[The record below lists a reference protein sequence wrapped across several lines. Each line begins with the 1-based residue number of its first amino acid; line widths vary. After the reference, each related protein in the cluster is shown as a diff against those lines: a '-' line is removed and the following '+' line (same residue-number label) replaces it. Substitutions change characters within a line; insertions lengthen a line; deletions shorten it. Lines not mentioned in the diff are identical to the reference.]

1 MILSKLL
8 SSCNVVKI
16 FGSKDLDI
24 KAITDNSKEV
34 KKDSLFVALK
44 GLHFDSHE
52 KIDEA
57 IKKGA
62 LLIVGQKKPKEEWYK
77 NSTYVQVADSRK
89 AFSMI
94 CSNWFDNPSEKL
106 KVIGVTGTDGKTTTC
121 SMIYSILTAANKKVG
136 LVTSVSAKINGKDY
150 DTGFHVTNPE
160 PYQLQELI
168 SKMVE
173 NKCEYLVLEVTSHG
187 IKQQRIYGIDFDV
200 TVLTNITPEHLDYHK
215 TFSDY
220 KKTKIGFLLTAK
232 NIVTNFTDKSF
243 KDIKK
248 NIKKQN
254 IFSYGLENKADYYAS
269 DIYETDKGISFIL
282 NMGFDKFI
290 INSSF
295 FGIYNVY
302 NCLAAIG
309 ASKILKITNQII
321 SQSFVKFNLPSGRLE
336 KINVGQNFDVFV
348 DFAHTPNALEETLKT
363 LKNKTKGKLISVF
376 GCAGE
381 RDSTKRV
388 KMGEI
393 STTYSDISIFT
404 AEDPRSENVFK
415 ILSKQKEGANN
426 NHAQEIKFGLDAK
439 KLILNK
445 SFKYFAIIPER
456 HEAISYA
463 LLKIAKKGDIVVIFG
478 KGHEKSMAYKNIE
491 HPWSD
496 QEIVLNIL
504 SNGKDIAAI
513 IFAAGKGTR
522 MVSFTPKV
530 LREIAGR
537 PMISYALENLRRS
550 SFKEIVIVVGYKK
563 EQVMRETSGACKFA
577 YQEKTLGTADAAAK
591 GLGKIGED
599 INTVVALNGDDSAF
613 YRPQTIKNI
622 INSHYDQNAVV
633 SFVSLIKENPEG
645 LGRVVRNDNGELV
658 SIVEEKEVDSK
669 QKQIKEVNNG
679 LYVFNKIWLK
689 ENIGKVEKSM
699 VGEYYIVDLIK
710 LALKQN
716 KKVNVFKL
724 QNSDEWQGVNTQ
736 DQLKEANYKMLKRL
750 SKWN

>member
-1 MILSKLL
+1 MIFSKLL
-8 SSCNVVKI
+8 ASCNVVKI
-16 FGSKDLDI
+16 FGSKDLEV

-34 KKDSLFVALK
+34 KKGSLFIAVK
-44 GLHFDSHE
+44 GIHFDSHE
-52 KIDEA
+52 KIDEV

-62 LLIVGQKKPKEEWYK
+62 ICIVGQKKPKEEWYR
-77 NSTYVQVADSRK
+77 NCTYVQVDDSRK
-89 AFSMI
+89 AFSRI
-94 CSNWFDNPSEKL
+94 CSNWFGNPSEKL

-168 SKMVE
+168 SKMVD

-187 IKQQRIYGIDFDV
+187 IKQQRIYGIDFDI

-215 TFSDY
+215 TFNDY
-220 KKTKIGFLLTAK
+220 KNTKIGFLLSAK
-232 NIVTNFTDKSF
+232 NIVTNFADKSF

-248 NIKKQN
+248 NIKDQN
-254 IFSYGLENKADYYAS
+254 LLSYGLENEADYYAS
-269 DIYETDKGISFIL
+269 NIKETKKGMSFVL
-282 NMGFDKFI
+282 NFGSEKI
-290 INSSF
+290 QINASF
-295 FGIYNVY
+295 FGIYNVH

-309 ASKILKITNQII
+309 ASKILKIDNKNITQALE
-321 SQSFVKFNLPSGRLE
+321 KFILPSGRLE
-336 KINVGQNFDVFV
+336 KIDVGQDYDIYV
-348 DFAHTPNALEETLKT
+348 DFAHTPNALEETLKI

-381 RDSTKRV
+381 RDSSKRV
-388 KMGEI
+388 IMGEI
-393 STTYSDISIFT
+393 STKYSDVSIFT
-404 AEDPRSENVFK
+404 AEDPRSENVFD
-415 ILSKQKEGANN
+415 ILSKQKEGANK
-426 NHAQEIKFGLDAK
+426 NHAQEIKFGLDLEEQK
-439 KLILNK
+439 LNK
-445 SFKYFAIIPER
+445 NYKYFAIVPER
-456 HEAISYA
+456 HEAITYA
-463 LLKIAKKGDIVVIFG
+463 LLKIAKKGDVVVIFG

-496 QEIVLNIL
+496 QEIISNIL

-513 IFAAGKGTR
+513 VFAAGKGTR
-522 MVSFTPKV
+522 MVSFFPKV
-530 LREIAGR
+530 LRLIAGR
-537 PMISYALENLRRS
+537 PMISFTLENLRRS
-550 SFKEIVIVVGYKK
+550 AFKEVVIVVGYKK
-563 EQVMRETSGACKFA
+563 EQVIRETAGASKFA

-591 GLGKIGED
+591 GLSQIGEN

-613 YRPQTIKNI
+613 YKPQTIKNI
-622 INSHYDQNAVV
+622 INSHYNQNAVV

-645 LGRVVRNDNGELV
+645 LGRVVRNDKGELV
-658 SIVEEKEVDSK
+658 SIVEEKELDFK

-679 LYVFNKIWLK
+679 IYVFNKIWLK
-689 ENIGKVEKSM
+689 ENIGKVKKSI

-724 QNSDEWQGVNTQ
+724 QNSDEWQGVNTK
-736 DQLKEANYKMLKRL
+736 DQLKEANNKMFKRL

>member
-8 SSCNVVKI
+8 SSCNVIKI
-16 FGSKDLDI
+16 FGLKDI
-24 KAITDNSKEV
+24 EVKAITDNSNKV
-34 KKDSLFVALK
+34 KKGFLFVAIK
-44 GLHFDSHE
+44 GQHFDSHE

-57 IKKGA
+57 IRKGA
-62 LLIVGQKKPKEEWYK
+62 VCIVGQKEPKKEWYED
-77 NSTYVQVADSRK
+77 STYIQVNDSRK
-89 AFSMI
+89 ALSKI

-121 SMIYSILTAANKKVG
+121 SMIYSIFTAANKKVG

-168 SKMVE
+168 SKMVKS
-173 NKCEYLVLEVTSHG
+173 KCEYLVLEVTSHG

-200 TVLTNITPEHLDYHK
+200 SVLTNITPEHLDYHK
-215 TFSDY
+215 TFNDY
-220 KKTKIGFLLTAK
+220 KKTKISFLLSAK
-232 NIVTNFTDKSF
+232 NIVANFTDKSF

-248 NIKKQN
+248 NIKKQTLVN
-254 IFSYGLENKADYYAS
+254 YGLENQSDYYAS
-269 DIYETDKGISFIL
+269 DIKETKNGINFFL
-282 NMGFDKFI
+282 HMGSEKMQ

-302 NCLAAIG
+302 NCLAAIA
-309 ASKILKITNQII
+309 ASKIFKINNQII
-321 SQSFVKFNLPSGRLE
+321 SQAFQNFRLPQGRLE
-336 KINVGQNFDVFV
+336 KIETGNDFDIFV
-348 DFAHTPNALEETLKT
+348 DFAHTPNALEETLKI
-363 LKNKTKGKLISVF
+363 LKNRTKGKLISIF

-393 STTYSDISIFT
+393 STKYSDISIFT
-404 AEDPRSENVFK
+404 AEDPRSENVYK
-415 ILSKQKEGANN
+415 ILSKQKEGANK
-426 NHAQEIKFGLDAK
+426 NHVQEIKFGLDSEEQK
-439 KLILNK
+439 LNK
-445 SFKYFAIIPER
+445 SCKYFAIVPER
-456 HEAISYA
+456 HEAIAYA
-463 LLKIAKKGDIVVIFG
+463 LLKIAKKGDIVVVLG

-496 QEIVLNIL
+496 QEIVSNIL

-537 PMISYALENLRRS
+537 PMISFTLENLRRS
-550 SFKEIVIVVGYKK
+550 SFKEIVVVVGYKK
-563 EQVMRETSGACKFA
+563 DQVIKETAGACKFA

-591 GLGKIGED
+591 GLSKIGEN
-599 INTVVALNGDDSAF
+599 INTIVALNGDDSAF

-622 INSHYDQNAVV
+622 IDSHYQKNAVV
-633 SFVSLIKENPEG
+633 SFVSLIKENPKG
-645 LGRVVRNDNGELV
+645 LGRVVRNKKGDLI
-658 SIVEEKEVDSK
+658 SIIEEKEANFE

-679 LYVFNKIWLK
+679 LYIFNKSWLK
-689 ENIGKVEKSM
+689 NNIGKVKKSI

-736 DQLKEANYKMLKRL
+736 DQLKEANQKMLKRL

>member
-8 SSCNVVKI
+8 SSCNVVKT
-16 FGSKDLDI
+16 FGLKDLEI
-24 KAITDNSKEV
+24 NGITDNSNKV
-34 KKDSLFVALK
+34 KKGFLFVAIK
-44 GLHFDSHE
+44 GLQVDSHE
-52 KIDEA
+52 KIEDV

-62 LLIVGQKKPKEEWYK
+62 VCVVGQKKPEEIWLK
-77 NSTYVQVADSRK
+77 NCIYIQVDDSRK
-89 AFSMI
+89 ALSQI
-94 CSNWFDNPSEKL
+94 CANWFDNPSKKL

-121 SMIYSILTAANKKVG
+121 SMIYSILTASHKKVG
-136 LVTSVSAKINGKDY
+136 LVTSVSAKVDGKDY

-173 NKCEYLVLEVTSHG
+173 SKCEYLVLEVTSHG

-215 TFSDY
+215 TFNDY
-220 KKTKIGFLLTAK
+220 RNTKINFLLSAK
-232 NIVTNFTDKSF
+232 DIVSNFDDKSF
-243 KDIKK
+243 KDINK
-248 NIKKQN
+248 NISKQN
-254 IFSYGLENKADYYAS
+254 LISYGVKNQTDIAAS
-269 DIYETDKGISFIL
+269 DIKETEKGVNFIL
-282 NMGFDKFI
+282 NIGKEKI
-290 INSSF
+290 QINSSF

-309 ASKILKITNQII
+309 ASKVFKISNQTISKAFSKFILPQ
-321 SQSFVKFNLPSGRLE
+321 GRLE
-336 KINVGQNFDVFV
+336 KINVGQDFDIFV
-348 DFAHTPNALEETLKT
+348 DFAHTPNALEETLKI
-363 LKNKTKGKLISVF
+363 LKNKTKGKLISIS

-381 RDSTKRV
+381 RDNTKRV

-393 STTYSDISIFT
+393 ATKYSDVSIFT
-404 AEDPRSENVFK
+404 AEDPRKENVYK
-415 ILSKQKEGANN
+415 ILAKQKEGASKNN
-426 NHAQEIKFGLDAK
+426 VDEIKFGLDAQDQE
-439 KLILNK
+439 LNRSK
-445 SFKYFAIIPER
+445 KYFAIIPER
-456 HEAISYA
+456 HEAIAYA
-463 LLKIAKKGDIVVIFG
+463 LLKVARKGDIVVILG
-478 KGHEKSMAYKNIE
+478 KGHEKSMAYKKIE

-496 QEIVLNIL
+496 QEIVSNIL

-522 MVSFTPKV
+522 MGSFTPKV
-530 LREIAGR
+530 LREISGR
-537 PMISYALENLRRS
+537 PMISFTLETLRRS
-550 SFKEIVIVVGYKK
+550 AFKEIVVVVGYKK
-563 EQVMRETSGACKFA
+563 EQVMRETAGACRFA

-591 GLGKIGED
+591 GLTQIGED

-613 YRPQTIKNI
+613 YMPQTIKSI

-645 LGRVVRNDNGELV
+645 LGRVIRNNEGELI
-658 SIVEEKEVDSK
+658 SIVEEKEVSNE
-669 QKQIKEVNNG
+669 QKEVKEVNNG
-679 LYVFNKIWLK
+679 LYVFNKIWLRD
-689 ENIGKVEKSM
+689 NIGKVKKSI

-724 QNSDEWQGVNTQ
+724 QNSDEWQGINTK
-736 DQLKEANYKMLKRL
+736 DQLKEANKKMLKRL